1 MTSRPEKGSITW
13 RSRYVLC
20 GYVLIIGFLL
30 NLIWE
35 NVQAPFYKGYNGFFA
50 HFWICFAAAAVDALV
65 LLLLYILFAVSNQ
78 SLYWPLKVRLWQYG
92 LLAFI
97 GGLLALWFEKWAL
110 AGEQWSYT
118 NAMPVVPVLDAG
130 LLPLLQLML
139 LPGLTFYL
147 GANVARPRL

>member
-1 MTSRPEKGSITW
+1 MTGNRTTRRTI
-13 RSRYVLC
+13 YILC
-20 GYVLIIGFLL
+20 GYILAIGFTV

-35 NVQAPFYKGYNGFFA
+35 NAKAPFYKGYDGFFQ
-50 HFWICFAAAAVDALV
+50 HFGVCLVAAVVDALV
-65 LLLLYILFAVSNQ
+65 LLLLYFLVAAFNHN
-78 SLYWPLKVRLWQYG
+78 LYWPLKVKLWQYG

-97 GGLLALWFEKWAL
+97 GGVLAVWFEKWAL

-118 NAMPVVPVLDAG
+118 NEMPVVPVLDVG

-147 GANVARPRL
+147 SARATKLYLRRGQ